1 MGIVDRIYNLKLLL
15 LTMRKTLKRV
25 LLLVVCALVAYLVY
39 GVAVKT
45 ERIKTSR
52 SQRQQ
57 LPEAVFTTLQ
67 NQAFTTRSL
76 TEDSLVF
83 VYYNPECGHCQ
94 DFGQSI
100 QAAQPRFT
108 QHQFVWVSPSTATQI
123 VDFRDSLAQLTGTN
137 HVFVRDTAGA
147 FYAAFG
153 FQTFPSVLVYHNKSL
168 FISYQGDMK
177 PELLLPQK

>member
-57 LPEAVFTTLQ
+57 LPEVWAACRHTQQVKTTL
-67 NQAFTTRSL
+67 
-76 TEDSLVF
+76 
-83 VYYNPECGHCQ
+83 
-94 DFGQSI
+94 
-100 QAAQPRFT
+100 
-108 QHQFVWVSPSTATQI
+108 
-123 VDFRDSLAQLTGTN
+123 
-137 HVFVRDTAGA
+137 
-147 FYAAFG
+147 
-153 FQTFPSVLVYHNKSL
+153 
-168 FISYQGDMK
+168 
-177 PELLLPQK
+177 LLQRM

>member
-1 MGIVDRIYNLKLLL
+1 
-15 LTMRKTLKRV
+15 MRKTLKWV

-67 NQAFTTRSL
+67 NQPFKTRSL

-94 DFGQSI
+94 DFAQSI
-100 QAAQPRFT
+100 NAAQPRFAN
-108 QHQFVWVSPSTATQI
+108 HQFVWVSPAPKEQI
-123 VDFRDSLAQLTGTN
+123 RYFRDSLVQLNRAN
-137 HVFVRDTAGA
+137 HRFVRDTAEA

-153 FQTFPSVLVYHNKSL
+153 YHTFPSVLVYHHKNL
-168 FISYQGDMK
+168 FTAHQGDVK
-177 PELLLPQK
+177 PELLLPKR